1 MLTNATITIFN
12 RFADQKLKKFIY
24 VPHILPDVW
33 FHEKQVIRS
42 EQGGLVSAN
51 DYRIRIPFPRDGW
64 LPPNDFKDLADTENQ
79 WTVQD
84 KDFFLVGTWEG
95 GPVNG
100 IDELKK
106 KFSGTVG
113 IILNHSENF
122 FGSSQHIRIG
132 GGDGW
137 LRK

>member
-33 FHEKQVIRS
+33 FHEKQVIRP

-113 IILNHSENF
+113 IILNRSENF

-132 GGDGW
+132 GGD
-137 LRK
+137 

>member
-1 MLTNATITIFN
+1 MLANTTITIFN
-12 RFADQKLKKFIY
+12 RFADWEQKKFVY
-24 VPHILPDVW
+24 VPHVLPDVW
-33 FHEKQVIRS
+33 FHAKQVIRP
-42 EQGGLVSAN
+42 EQGGMVSAN

-132 GGDGW
+132 GGD
-137 LRK
+137 

>member
-1 MLTNATITIFN
+1 MLTNTTITIFN
-12 RFADQKLKKFIY
+12 RFADSSLKKFVY
-24 VPHILPDVW
+24 VPHVLLEVW
-33 FHEKQVIRS
+33 FHANQITRA

-64 LPPNDFKDLADTENQ
+64 LPPNDFQDLAEPGEH

-84 KDFFLVGTWEG
+84 QDFFLVGIWEG
-95 GPVNG
+95 GSVEG
-100 IDELKK
+100 IAEIKR

-122 FGSSQHIRIG
+122 FGLSQHIRIG
-132 GGDGW
+132 GGD
-137 LRK
+137 

>member
-12 RFADQKLKKFIY
+12 RFADQKFKKFIY

-33 FHEKQVIRS
+33 FHEKQVIRP

-132 GGDGW
+132 GGD
-137 LRK
+137 

>member
-33 FHEKQVIRS
+33 FHEKQVIRP

-132 GGDGW
+132 GGD
-137 LRK
+137 

>member
-33 FHEKQVIRS
+33 FHEKQVICP

-95 GPVNG
+95 EPVNG

-132 GGDGW
+132 GGD
-137 LRK
+137 